1 MFSPGHRT
9 KRDPGDE
16 AASIRVRHKANRNVD
31 YTGAP
36 PQLFPNQRRTKQ
48 LTNLCSG
55 DHHQRAC
62 NIFLIIT
69 GFKVV
74 FRFIFR
80 AKKLSANQSRVKFT
94 ENKQQ

>member
-48 LTNLCSG
+48 LTKL
-55 DHHQRAC
+55 
-62 NIFLIIT
+62 
-69 GFKVV
+69 V
-74 FRFIFR
+74 FRR
-80 AKKLSANQSRVKFT
+80 PSPKSLQHLSNNNWILSCFKIQLSRQKTLSQSEQSKIYG
-94 ENKQQ
+94 K